1 VSSFNLS
8 ELFESIVDAVEPGR
22 VAVSSPGRTLTYLEL
37 DGRANRLAHHLA
49 ANGVGAGDHVGLHLL
64 NGTEYLEGM
73 LAAFKLRAVPVNINH
88 RYVERELRHLFD
100 DADLVALVVHGAFTD
115 RVAKVLPEVDAV
127 RHVLVVDDG
136 NAVASELV
144 HVDYEQALAAA
155 SPARGFEGRAGDD
168 RYIAYTGGTTGMPK
182 GVLWRHEDLFFA
194 ALGAGDPTL
203 DKGPIADPA
212 ELPGRLPAFPMA
224 HLCAPPLMHVSAHW
238 GAFNTF
244 FGGGK
249 VVLLGP
255 GKLDGE
261 ELWRIVA
268 AEGVNIMT
276 VVGDAMARPVL
287 DALSAADPKPDT
299 SLLFA
304 FASGGAILSTATKVQ
319 VGELLPNVLVI
330 DAFGSS
336 ETGLAGSRAT
346 GADDTGSGAG
356 GSGSGAARFTVDER
370 TAVLDDDFRP
380 VVPGSGVVGR
390 LARKGHVP
398 LGYHKDAAKT
408 AATFVEVAGNRW
420 VLPGDLASV
429 DHDGTVVLHGRG
441 STSINT
447 GGEKVFPEEVEG
459 LLKGHPAVDDVLVV
473 GVPDE
478 RWGESVTAVAS
489 VRPGHELSLDDLLAV
504 TRDGLAGYKLPR
516 RLLVVDEVPRATN
529 GKPDYAAA
537 KALAVAAV
545 ADGASS

>member
-1 VSSFNLS
+1 MSTYNLS
-8 ELFESIVDAVEPGR
+8 ELFESIVDAVDADR
-22 VAVSSPGRTLTYLEL
+22 VAISSPVRSLTYAEL
-37 DGRANRLAHHLA
+37 DERANRLAHHLA
-49 ANGVGAGDHVGLHLL
+49 ANGVVAGDHVGLHLL

-88 RYVERELRHLFD
+88 RYVERELRHLFE
-100 DADLVALVVHGAFTD
+100 DADLVALIAHGAFTD
-115 RVAKVLPEVDAV
+115 RVAKVLPEVGTV
-127 RHVLVVDDG
+127 RHVVVVADG
-136 NAVASELV
+136 RPVAAGLA

-155 SPARGFEGRAGDD
+155 SPARGFEGRSGDD

-194 ALGAGDPTL
+194 ALGGGDPTL
-203 DKGPIADPA
+203 DKGAITDPA
-212 ELPGRLPAFPMA
+212 DLPSRLPAFPMV

-249 VVLLGP
+249 VVLLSA
-255 GKLDGE
+255 GKLDGD

-268 AEGVNIMT
+268 NEGVNIMT

-287 DALSAADPKPDT
+287 DALAAADPEPDT

-304 FASGGAILSTATKVQ
+304 FASGGAILSPATKAQ
-319 VGELLPNVLVI
+319 VAKLLPNVFVI

-336 ETGLAGSRAT
+336 ETGLAGSRAS
-346 GADDTGSGAG
+346 GADDTST
-356 GSGSGAARFTVDER
+356 SARFTVDDR
-370 TAVLDDDFRP
+370 TAVLDEDFRR
-380 VVPGSGVVGR
+380 VTPGSGAIGR

-398 LGYHKDAAKT
+398 LGYHKDATKT
-408 AATFVEVAGNRW
+408 ASTFVEVEGERW

-429 DHDGTVVLHGRG
+429 EADGTVVLHGRG

-459 LLKGHPAVDDVLVV
+459 VLKGHPSVYDVLVV
-473 GVPDE
+473 GVPDD
-478 RWGESVTAVAS
+478 RWGETVTAVVSLRA
-489 VRPGHELSLDDLLAV
+489 GYELSLEDLIVGA
-504 TRDGLAGYKLPR
+504 RDALAGYKLPR
-516 RLLVVDEVPRATN
+516 KLVVVAEVPRATN

-537 KALAVAAV
+537 KALAISA
-545 ADGASS
+545 GSSPT